1 MNTPTNGPGIPVL
14 DYLKPGRISIYGVH
28 NMNPPPLPCIP
39 GIFTRVVKASAG
51 ELEVT
56 GELENGEKQYN
67 KGIKIL
73 NFFFVFGKERTKY
86 GTNISI

>member
-1 MNTPTNGPGIPVL
+1 M

-39 GIFTRVVKASAG
+39 GMFTRVVKASVG

-56 GELENGEKQYN
+56 GELENGEKQ
-67 KGIKIL
+67 
-73 NFFFVFGKERTKY
+73 
-86 GTNISI
+86 